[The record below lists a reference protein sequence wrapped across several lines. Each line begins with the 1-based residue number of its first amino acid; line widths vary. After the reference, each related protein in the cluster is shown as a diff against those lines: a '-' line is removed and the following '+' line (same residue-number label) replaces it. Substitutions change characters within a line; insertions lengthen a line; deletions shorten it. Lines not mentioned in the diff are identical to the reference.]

1 MPFWSEKKRSSK
13 SSSSK
18 HSHSKSGSSQHG
30 SSSQRQEIDVPE
42 NGFDLTNN
50 DGTIHVLPKQLRR
63 AKCATIYVEFLFTPN
78 SNPDSPDY
86 DHANHV
92 IIKIDF
98 ATTVGKYAGV
108 RISMDVDYDYEEY
121 VNDDNVCLKHGC
133 LYVRPVEYL
142 GISYSSSRTLQIGL
156 GRLETPELSAL
167 LSPIMENRMQ
177 VFSFDCSR
185 DQYQGCKQW
194 VYVSKIDSFSQHL
207 WLYSISTNPS
217 RTQGPVSS
225 CCGNTADSYGMRSKR
240 PIPKVS
246 SCPSVARTYTELSG
260 FST

>member
-1 MPFWSEKKRSSK
+1 MPFWSEKKHSSK

-18 HSHSKSGSSQHG
+18 HSHSKSGSSQHA

-156 GRLETPELSAL
+156 GRLENPELSAL

-177 VFSFDCSR
+177 IFSFDCSR

-194 VYVSKIDSFSQHL
+194 VYVSKIDSFH
-207 WLYSISTNPS
+207 ST
-217 RTQGPVSS
+217 
-225 CCGNTADSYGMRSKR
+225 CGYIALIL
-240 PIPKVS
+240 IPH
-246 SCPSVARTYTELSG
+246 
-260 FST
+260 